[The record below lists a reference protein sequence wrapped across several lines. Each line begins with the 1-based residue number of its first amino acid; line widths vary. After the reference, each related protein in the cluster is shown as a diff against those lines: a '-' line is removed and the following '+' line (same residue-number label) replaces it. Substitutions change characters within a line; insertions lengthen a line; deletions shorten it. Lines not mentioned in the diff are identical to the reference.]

1 MAGESCGICGGDGR
15 IANSFSGT
23 TATCPG
29 CHGTGRRSDDTGFR
43 DVTKTKPSH
52 FRQPNKPAAVEKPQG
67 PVSLEGI
74 QLAREVNAA
83 AHLSSGTKAKL
94 TLEIMEHEATHGKC
108 TQTFIKKVR
117 KQLRPPGS

>member
-52 FRQPNKPAAVEKPQG
+52 FRQPNKAAAVEKPEG
-67 PVSLEGI
+67 PASLEGI

-83 AHLSSGTKAKL
+83 AHLSSATKAKL

>member
-23 TATCPG
+23 TASCPG

-52 FRQPNKPAAVEKPQG
+52 FRQPNKQAAVEKPQG
-67 PVSLEGI
+67 PASLEGV
-74 QLAREVNAA
+74 QLAREVDAA

-94 TLEIMEHEATHGKC
+94 TLEIIEHEATHGKC

>member
-1 MAGESCGICGGDGR
+1 MPAESCGICGGDGR
-15 IANSFSGT
+15 IANSFSGS

-29 CHGTGRRSDDTGFR
+29 CHGTGRRSDDALFR

-52 FRQPNKPAAVEKPQG
+52 YKQPNKAAPTEKQTG
-67 PVSLEGI
+67 PTTFEGTT
-74 QLAREVNAA
+74 LAEEVKKC
-83 AHLSSGTKAKL
+83 AHLAEGAKAKL

>member
-52 FRQPNKPAAVEKPQG
+52 FRQPNKQAAVEKPEG
-67 PVSLEGI
+67 PASLEGI

-83 AHLSSGTKAKL
+83 AHLSSGTKTKL
-94 TLEIMEHEATHGKC
+94 TLEIMEHEGTHGKC

>member
-23 TATCPG
+23 TASCPG

-52 FRQPNKPAAVEKPQG
+52 FRQPNKQAAVEKPEG
-67 PVSLEGI
+67 PASLEGI

-94 TLEIMEHEATHGKC
+94 TLEIMEHEGTHGKC

>member
-52 FRQPNKPAAVEKPQG
+52 FRQPNKAAVVEKQQG
-67 PVSLEGI
+67 PASLEGV
-74 QLAREVNAA
+74 QLAREVSAA
-83 AHLSSGTKAKL
+83 AHLSSATKAKL
-94 TLEIMEHEATHGKC
+94 TLEIMEHEGTHGKC

>member
-74 QLAREVNAA
+74 QLAREVSSA

>member
-1 MAGESCGICGGDGR
+1 MAGETCGICGGDGR
-15 IANSFSGT
+15 IDNSFSGS

-29 CHGTGRRSDDTGFR
+29 CHGTGRRTADTGFR

-52 FRQPNKPAAVEKPQG
+52 FRPPTKPGTVEKAQG
-67 PVSLEGI
+67 PASFEGM
-74 QLAREVNAA
+74 QLAKEVGASA
-83 AHLSSGTKAKL
+83 IISAGTKAKL
-94 TLEIMEHEATHGKC
+94 TLEIVEHEATHGKC